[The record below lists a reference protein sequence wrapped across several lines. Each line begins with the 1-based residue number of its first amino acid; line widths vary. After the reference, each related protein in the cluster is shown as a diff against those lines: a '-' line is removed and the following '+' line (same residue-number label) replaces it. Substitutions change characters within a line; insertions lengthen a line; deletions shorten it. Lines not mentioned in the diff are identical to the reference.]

1 MKQLVVLSGKGGT
14 GKTTISASLAYLASR
29 DRKPVLVDADVDASN
44 LEFLVSP
51 VKKETHEFI
60 GGELA
65 RIDGSRCISC
75 GICAQVCRFD
85 AVKYDLEYY
94 IDPLDCEG
102 CRACATQCPESAIQM
117 LPNECGEW
125 YFSHTPLGPFFHA
138 DLFPG
143 EENSGK
149 LVSELKQQARKY
161 AEDNKNDLIIIDGPP
176 GIGCPVVAATSGVSL
191 ALLIVEPTLSGLHDL
206 KRILEVTRHF
216 HIPAVVCINKY
227 DINLQRV
234 EDIRHYCKEQKTEVL
249 ETIPFDPVVLQA
261 MAEGIP
267 LTAYRD
273 CEVKDRLENL
283 WDKLNLR
290 LPNIEMSHF

>member
-14 GKTTISASLAYLASR
+14 GKTTITASMAYLASKER
-29 DRKPVLVDADVDASN
+29 SPVLIDADVDASN
-44 LEFLVSP
+44 LEFLISP
-51 VKKETHEFI
+51 KKKQTHVFI

-65 RIDGSRCISC
+65 RIDAGRCISC

-102 CRACATQCPESAIQM
+102 CRTCATQCPEKAINM

-125 YFSHTPLGPFFHA
+125 YFSYTPFGPFFHA

-149 LVSELKQQARKY
+149 LVSELKKQARQY
-161 AEDNKNDLIIIDGPP
+161 AEENNHDLVIIDGPP
-176 GIGCPVVAATSGVSL
+176 GIGCPVVAATSGVNL
-191 ALLIVEPTLSGLHDL
+191 ALLVVEPTLSGLHDL

-216 HIPAVVCINKY
+216 HVPAVVCINKF

-234 EDIRHYCKEQKTEVL
+234 EEILDCCKEQKADVL
-249 ETIPFDPVVLQA
+249 ENIPYDPIVLQA

-267 LTAYRD
+267 LTAYKD
-273 CEVKDRLENL
+273 CEVKQRLENL
-283 WDKLNLR
+283 WEKLNLR
-290 LPNIEMSHF
+290 LPSIDISHF